1 MSHSVTSS
9 SKAGKKHVLGSTFY
23 FGNTM
28 RHCFLFLFFF
38 PINFSFVGNFKI
50 TGFIPNQNK
59 TKCQNFPRTRNLIIW
74 PVFLVIIHI
83 FFQLNWMCCLMSM
96 SSLNFYIASNG
107 SLSTFWTEINC
118 HSACLQLLV
127 SKGTALPGMGGSL
140 LPRECPQCLVRLPQ
154 HDTLSPQRRA
164 SALFSKHIEEL
175 DEMPCTTL
183 PVLILLSDIIK

>member
-1 MSHSVTSS
+1 
-9 SKAGKKHVLGSTFY
+9 
-23 FGNTM
+23 M

-50 TGFIPNQNK
+50 TGFIPNQSK

-127 SKGTALPGMGGSL
+127 GKGTSTTWNGGKS
-140 LPRECPQCLVRLPQ
+140 
-154 HDTLSPQRRA
+154 SPKGV
-164 SALFSKHIEEL
+164 S
-175 DEMPCTTL
+175 
-183 PVLILLSDIIK
+183 PVLGEATTAWHTESSEKGVSLVLKTHWGTGWDAMYHTPCLNLIKQYYKIANSE